1 MFKRFPHILKCSK
14 ENSQSI
20 DQTKKLKNTNQ
31 LKLHFPKMTTKK
43 AFKHKYCAS
52 CAVYRSKIK
61 LLQFIGIPKGLNK
74 PF

>member
-1 MFKRFPHILKCSK
+1 MFKRKFTVYRPDKK
-14 ENSQSI
+14 
-20 DQTKKLKNTNQ
+20 TKKYQLVGITLSTNDN
-31 LKLHFPKMTTKK
+31 KK